1 MSKRTSREIALER
14 RKAMS
19 DSGKKAA
26 AYSSTT
32 QDRVRT
38 SQDIQITGTQSS
50 NIQIL
55 KKSTTKHIPNIQ
67 ANRKSSPKV
76 LSSKEIVIE
85 RRKAMSTH
93 GKSAINSSDRTRTEI
108 RTETNVDNIKST
120 VEKNNEVQISNNT
133 VNKVVKTNIKR
144 RINQKRKPITNTS
157 RDIVL
162 ARREAQ
168 SKHGKSAS
176 KQNTSAAS
184 LARRGDPDLSS
195 REISQRVRELR
206 SKTGATGNKGNGK
219 FRPCGPNKNG
229 AKINISDASWK
240 VGISETD
247 SGQTVTGTQAN
258 RSVKTTGNEAST
270 CRTVT
275 GTQYMG
281 AEVIDEFCQN
291 KSTYKQP
298 LRSSVTTTTS
308 GNKVTGNEV
317 GRSEKVTGDEPGTCK
332 NLTGTEYISANQSE
346 KYCGEVPKNPSKVKQ
361 SITTDGL
368 KVSGSLPGRSS
379 LVTGDESGSGH
390 QLTGDQYLGSEPN
403 PKGKAFE
410 KVGSYNTLNGNNVTG
425 TGVGRSDHMT
435 GNEHGSCKNITGD
448 EYIGSQ
454 QYEKFCGSKP
464 KPEARKVGLSLSSK
478 SNLISGTMTGRSK
491 SVTGDEPG
499 SCKVLTGTP
508 YAGLDQIN
516 EICNTEIA
524 DDMKSR
530 ATVNSGNNSN
540 ARLTGQQPGIG
551 GVMTGAKKGACKNLT
566 GTPYVGGD
574 QFLNACDNS
583 PNDESYANQEN
594 SGGNSWNNFSV
605 NSPSRDKYAAKNTQG
620 VTGNE
625 YENGSKIT
633 GPFDMAEDKVTG
645 TEQFRFEPNK
655 NITYKQKM
663 QLEEVERTEKTPEKR
678 VASRITGEGQSVGNV
693 TGDDWDRGDKVTGTE
708 GVSSRKRNP
717 SRAGFMGAMPPLDVK
732 RNDETEKPDFL
743 ITGSSGNTR
752 EGQLVTFS
760 GGARG

>member
-55 KKSTTKHIPNIQ
+55 KKSTTKHIPNIK
-67 ANRKSSPKV
+67 ANRKSSSKV

-275 GTQYMG
+275 GTQYM
-281 AEVIDEFCQN
+281 ELRLLMNFVKTN
-291 KSTYKQP
+291 QP
-298 LRSSVTTTTS
+298 
-308 GNKVTGNEV
+308 
-317 GRSEKVTGDEPGTCK
+317 
-332 NLTGTEYISANQSE
+332 
-346 KYCGEVPKNPSKVKQ
+346 
-361 SITTDGL
+361 
-368 KVSGSLPGRSS
+368 
-379 LVTGDESGSGH
+379 
-390 QLTGDQYLGSEPN
+390 
-403 PKGKAFE
+403 
-410 KVGSYNTLNGNNVTG
+410 
-425 TGVGRSDHMT
+425 
-435 GNEHGSCKNITGD
+435 
-448 EYIGSQ
+448 
-454 QYEKFCGSKP
+454 
-464 KPEARKVGLSLSSK
+464 
-478 SNLISGTMTGRSK
+478 
-491 SVTGDEPG
+491 
-499 SCKVLTGTP
+499 
-508 YAGLDQIN
+508 IN
-516 EICNTEIA
+516 
-524 DDMKSR
+524 SH
-530 ATVNSGNNSN
+530 
-540 ARLTGQQPGIG
+540 
-551 GVMTGAKKGACKNLT
+551 
-566 GTPYVGGD
+566 
-574 QFLNACDNS
+574 
-583 PNDESYANQEN
+583 
-594 SGGNSWNNFSV
+594 
-605 NSPSRDKYAAKNTQG
+605 
-620 VTGNE
+620 
-625 YENGSKIT
+625 
-633 GPFDMAEDKVTG
+633 
-645 TEQFRFEPNK
+645 
-655 NITYKQKM
+655 
-663 QLEEVERTEKTPEKR
+663 
-678 VASRITGEGQSVGNV
+678 
-693 TGDDWDRGDKVTGTE
+693 
-708 GVSSRKRNP
+708 
-717 SRAGFMGAMPPLDVK
+717 
-732 RNDETEKPDFL
+732 
-743 ITGSSGNTR
+743 
-752 EGQLVTFS
+752 
-760 GGARG
+760 

>member
-1 MSKRTSREIALER
+1 
-14 RKAMS
+14 
-19 DSGKKAA
+19 
-26 AYSSTT
+26 
-32 QDRVRT
+32 
-38 SQDIQITGTQSS
+38 
-50 NIQIL
+50 
-55 KKSTTKHIPNIQ
+55 
-67 ANRKSSPKV
+67 
-76 LSSKEIVIE
+76 
-85 RRKAMSTH
+85 
-93 GKSAINSSDRTRTEI
+93 
-108 RTETNVDNIKST
+108 
-120 VEKNNEVQISNNT
+120 
-133 VNKVVKTNIKR
+133 
-144 RINQKRKPITNTS
+144 
-157 RDIVL
+157 
-162 ARREAQ
+162 
-168 SKHGKSAS
+168 
-176 KQNTSAAS
+176 
-184 LARRGDPDLSS
+184 
-195 REISQRVRELR
+195 
-206 SKTGATGNKGNGK
+206 
-219 FRPCGPNKNG
+219 
-229 AKINISDASWK
+229 
-240 VGISETD
+240 
-247 SGQTVTGTQAN
+247 
-258 RSVKTTGNEAST
+258 VKTTGNEAST

-281 AEVIDEFCQN
+281 SEVVDQFCQDRP
-291 KSTYKQP
+291 SYKQP
-298 LRSSVTTTTS
+298 LRSTVTSTTS

-317 GRSEKVTGDEPGTCK
+317 GRSERVTGDEPGTCK
-332 NLTGTEYISANQSE
+332 NLTGTEYVSANQSQ
-346 KYCGEVPKNPSKVKQ
+346 KYCGDVPKNPSKVKH
-361 SITTDGL
+361 STTTDGL
-368 KVSGSLPGRSS
+368 KVSGSLPGRST

-435 GNEHGSCKNITGD
+435 GNEHGSCKNVTGD

-491 SVTGDEPG
+491 IVTGDEPG

-516 EICNTEIA
+516 ENCNNETSE
-524 DDMKSR
+524 DMKSR

-574 QFLNACDNS
+574 QFSQACDN
-583 PNDESYANQEN
+583 PPHDTAYANPEK
-594 SGGNSWNNFSV
+594 SAGNSWNDFSV
-605 NSPSRDKYAAKNTQG
+605 KSPSRDKYSEKNTQG

-625 YENGSKIT
+625 YENGSKVT
-633 GPFDMAEDKVTG
+633 GPFDMAVDKVTG
-645 TEQFRFEPNK
+645 TEKFRFEPNK

-663 QLEEVERTEKTPEKR
+663 EIEEADRAAKTPEKR

-708 GVSSRKRNP
+708 GASSRKRNP
-717 SRAGFMGAMPPLDVK
+717 SRAGFMSAMPPMEAK
-732 RNDETEKPDFL
+732 RNEETEKPDFL

>member
-1 MSKRTSREIALER
+1 MTTKTSRQIALER
-14 RKAMS
+14 RIALS
-19 DSGKKAA
+19 DGGKKSLLQA
-26 AYSSTT
+26 SSK
-32 QDRVRT
+32 QDRVRSAADARVT
-38 SQDIQITGTQSS
+38 TTVAKNQSS
-50 NIQIL
+50 
-55 KKSTTKHIPNIQ
+55 KSVPNINFKKKQ
-67 ANRKSSPKV
+67 NSTKKTTSYTSR
-76 LSSKEIVIE
+76 EIVLE
-85 RRKAMSTH
+85 RRKALSTH
-93 GKSAINSSDRTRTEI
+93 GKTAVNSNDRTRSESEVSI
-108 RTETNVDNIKST
+108 SP
-120 VEKNNEVQISNNT
+120 NNEKEVAEKIVETPKQSKKVSN
-133 VNKVVKTNIKR
+133 KR
-144 RINQKRKPITNTS
+144 RLGPKRKALTNTS

-168 SKHGKSAS
+168 SKHGKSAV

-206 SKTGATGNKGNGK
+206 SKTGATSKKGDGK
-219 FRPCGPNKNG
+219 CRPCGPNKNG
-229 AKINISDASWK
+229 SKQNADAHWK
-240 VGISETD
+240 VGESSTD

-258 RSVKTTGNEAST
+258 RSLKTTGNEAST

-281 AEVIDEFCQN
+281 AEVIDQFCQD
-291 KSTYKQP
+291 KPSYKQP
-298 LRSSVTTTTS
+298 LRSTVTATTS

-317 GRSEKVTGDEPGTCK
+317 GRSERVTGDEPGTCK
-332 NLTGTEYISANQSE
+332 HLTGTEYVSANQTQ
-346 KYCGEVPKNPSKVKQ
+346 KYCGDVPKNPSKVKH
-361 SITTDGL
+361 STTTDGL
-368 KVSGSLPGRSS
+368 NVSGSLPGRST

-435 GNEHGSCKNITGD
+435 GNEHGSCKNVTGD

-491 SVTGDEPG
+491 IVTGDEPG

-516 EICNTEIA
+516 ENCSTEISE
-524 DDMKSR
+524 DMKSR

-540 ARLTGQQPGIG
+540 ARLTGQQPGVG

-574 QFLNACDNS
+574 QFSKACDNP
-583 PNDESYANQEN
+583 PNDAAYANQEK
-594 SGGNSWNNFSV
+594 SAGNSWKEFSV
-605 NSPSRDKYAAKNTQG
+605 NSPSRDKYSERNTQG

-633 GPFDMAEDKVTG
+633 GPFDMALNKVTG

-663 QLEEVERTEKTPEKR
+663 QIEEADRAAKTPEKR

-708 GVSSRKRNP
+708 GASSRKRNP
-717 SRAGFMGAMPPLDVK
+717 SRAGFMGAMPPLEVK
-732 RNDETEKPDFL
+732 RNEETEQPDFL

-752 EGQLVTFS
+752 DGQLVTFS